1 MKPVPFIL
9 DNHLHLQP
17 RGKGVE
23 AIRSFHQAGGTHAIL
38 SHMPYEEHPIREGG
52 DFARSYEITTRM
64 AERCN
69 AETDAKVFCTVG
81 PYPVLIIDLAKEHG
95 LQKAK
100 EMMMEGMDAAGR
112 LVQEGKAIAIGE
124 VGRPHF
130 PVEAEIMEASNE
142 VLTYA
147 MRLCQEIGCAI
158 VIHAESAT
166 PEIMEDLARLADK
179 ASLDRAKVVKHY
191 CTPLVK
197 KEENHGL
204 VPSVLASRSALKEAL
219 SKGDR
224 FFLETD
230 YMDDPARP
238 DGVLPIT
245 TVPKRVKGLASSGED
260 HEEAMWRVNKD
271 LPEKTY
277 GITIE

>member
-1 MKPVPFIL
+1 
-9 DNHLHLQP
+9 
-17 RGKGVE
+17 
-23 AIRSFHQAGGTHAIL
+23 
-38 SHMPYEEHPIREGG
+38 MPYEELPIHEGA

-64 AERCN
+64 TERCN
-69 AETDAKVFCTVG
+69 AETDATIFCTVG
-81 PYPVLIIDLAKEHG
+81 PYPVLLLELAKEHG
-95 LQKAK
+95 LAKAK
-100 EMMMEGMDAAGR
+100 DMMLEGMDAAGR
-112 LVQEGKAIAIGE
+112 FVAEGKAIAIGE

-130 PVEAEIMEASNE
+130 PVEPEIMDASNDIL
-142 VLTYA
+142 VHG
-147 MRLCQEIGCAI
+147 MRLCREIGCAI

-166 PEIMEDLARLADK
+166 PEVMRDLARLADI
-179 ASLDRAKVVKHY
+179 AGLDRSKVVKHY

-197 KEENHGL
+197 EEENHGL
-204 VPSVLASRSALKEAL
+204 VPSVLASRSQLKEAL
-219 SKGDR
+219 EKGDR

-230 YMDDPARP
+230 YMDDPERP

-277 GITIE
+277 GVKIE

>member
-9 DNHLHLQP
+9 DNHIHLQP

-23 AIRSFHQAGGTHAIL
+23 AIKIFQQAGGTHAIL
-38 SHMPYEEHPIREGG
+38 SHMPYDEQPIREAA
-52 DFARSYEITTRM
+52 DFARSYEITLRM

-69 AETDAKVFCTVG
+69 TETPVKVFCTVG
-81 PYPVLIIDLAKEHG
+81 PYPVLILDLAKEHG
-95 LQKAK
+95 LAKAE
-100 EMMMEGMDAAGR
+100 EMMIEGMEAAAR

-130 PVEAEIMEASNE
+130 PVEQEIMDASNRILLHAMKLCKE
-142 VLTYA
+142 V
-147 MRLCQEIGCAI
+147 GCAI

-166 PEIMEDLARLADK
+166 PESMLDLATIADK
-179 ASLDRAKVVKHY
+179 ASLDRGKVVKHY
-191 CTPLVK
+191 CTPLIR
-197 KEENHGL
+197 EDENHGL

-219 SKGDR
+219 SKGKR
-224 FFLETD
+224 FVLETD
-230 YMDDPARP
+230 YMDDLSRP
-238 DGVLPIT
+238 DGVLPIN

-260 HEEAMWRVNKD
+260 HEEAMWMVNKD

-277 GITIE
+277 GIKIE

>member
-1 MKPVPFIL
+1 LKPVPFIL
-9 DNHLHLQP
+9 DNHIHLQS

-23 AIRSFHQAGGTHAIL
+23 AIRLFHQAGGTHAIL
-38 SHMPYEEHPIREGG
+38 SHMPYDEQPIREAA

-69 AETDAKVFCTVG
+69 AETPVKVFCTVG
-81 PYPVLIIDLAKEHG
+81 PYPVLILDLAKEHG
-95 LQKAK
+95 LARAE
-100 EMMMEGMDAAGR
+100 EMMLEGMDAAAQF
-112 LVQEGKAIAIGE
+112 VQEGKAIAIGE

-130 PVEAEIMEASNE
+130 PVEQEIMDASNRILLHAMKLCRE
-142 VLTYA
+142 V
-147 MRLCQEIGCAI
+147 GCAI

-166 PEIMEDLARLADK
+166 PESMLDLATIADR
-179 ASLDRAKVVKHY
+179 ASLERGKVVKHY
-191 CTPLVK
+191 CTPLVRDD
-197 KEENHGL
+197 ENHGL

-219 SKGDR
+219 SKGHR

-230 YMDDPARP
+230 YMDDPDRP

-260 HEEAMWRVNKD
+260 HEEAMWVVHKD
-271 LPEKTY
+271 LPERTY
-277 GITIE
+277 GIKIE